1 MIDIEKLAKLTWLQ
15 LTADENLKFSTQLES
30 VVTLLEKVKHYDI
43 PDSTTSW
50 HELLWLET
58 IPKKTGVSD
67 GDPDRIIANVD
78 HPIVGHAVEVKGFV
92 E

>member
-1 MIDIEKLAKLTWLQ
+1 M
-15 LTADENLKFSTQLES
+15 
-30 VVTLLEKVKHYDI
+30 
-43 PDSTTSW
+43 
-50 HELLWLET
+50 
-58 IPKKTGVSD
+58 GVSD